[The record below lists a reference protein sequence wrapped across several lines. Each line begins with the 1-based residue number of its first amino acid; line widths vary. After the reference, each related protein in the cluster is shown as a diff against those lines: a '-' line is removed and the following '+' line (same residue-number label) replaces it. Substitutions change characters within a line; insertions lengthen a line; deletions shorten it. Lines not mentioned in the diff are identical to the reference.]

1 MKNLI
6 SITIALLMMISTF
19 AQSPNWQRVNTNNA
33 RGNFFKMN
41 FVNDTLGYATTFGEL
56 LISRDGGDNWNT
68 FFTVDSTQNF
78 VFENMYALADSIY
91 FFALDSQTDSNYT
104 IEVKSGLTNVQ
115 VKNGYNLQP
124 PEISAISFKDSLW
137 SATNSGLIAQRNNQY
152 RTIDSN
158 HFYNDLS
165 VWKETYLAA
174 STTTNI
180 HYSDDSG
187 ITWSTAPLPFTVN
200 YPTRQVFNFGGDTL
214 LFHKGGFPLFEYITY
229 DGGLNWIQTAG
240 NSDRPFKIV
249 PFNKSKKLIATK
261 NGLNTEILTSTN
273 LGYTYTSDSIG
284 VNILN
289 YFQRDDSTFFALC
302 ANGIIY
308 KSTNTAGIV
317 GLEKEESLMKKNIQI
332 LPNPAF
338 DKIEIKADKGIEVV
352 SIRVFDI
359 NGKVVFESSRFKNSI
374 DISEFKSGI
383 YFVVLSTSKGT
394 VQKKFVKQ

>member
-6 SITIALLMMISTF
+6 SITLALLMMISTF
-19 AQSPNWQRVNTNNA
+19 AQSPNWRQVNTNNA
-33 RGNFFKMN
+33 KSHFLKMD
-41 FVNDTLGYATTFGEL
+41 FVNDTLGYATTYMEL
-56 LISRDGGDNWNT
+56 LISFDEGESWNI
-68 FFTVDSTQNF
+68 FYTVDTAQNF
-78 VFENMYALADSIY
+78 VFENMYLLADSIY
-91 FFALDSQTDSNYT
+91 FFAHDSQTDSNYT
-104 IEVKSGLTNVQ
+104 VKVKSGLTNVQ

-124 PEISAISFKDSLW
+124 PEISAISFKDSIW

-261 NGLNTEILTSTN
+261 SGLNTEILTSIN

-302 ANGIIY
+302 ANGILY
-308 KSTNTAGIV
+308 KSTNTGGIV
-317 GLEKEESLMKKNIQI
+317 GLREKGNSSTSAVQI
-332 LPNPAF
+332 SPNPAQ
-338 DKIEIKADKGIEVV
+338 DKIKITV
-352 SIRVFDI
+352 SNLINVTEMRMLDM
-359 NGKVVFESSRFKNSI
+359 NGKVVYESARFKSTINI
-374 DISEFKSGI
+374 GEFKSGI
-383 YFVVLSTSKGT
+383 YFVELSTEKGKI
-394 VQKKFVKQ
+394 QKKFVKQ